1 MNSSAPHFA
10 ATPLRKGRSDH
21 WVAVWHVGVAML
33 SPRAALDLAP
43 QAALSLSLEFNLPL
57 GDRRYPMR
65 LWQGAADANRAIGL
79 YAQADGAVRLVHRD
93 IDLMTSAG
101 FVRPGE
107 TVSLRYRA
115 CARGRSD
122 IADFINHDRGTRERL
137 RGGIACAAQ
146 LDEAWPRDPGFLRV
160 CHIAAIAPFGLSST
174 DLPAL
179 AAGAAVSTSQGPV
192 AVEALRPGMLLRMID
207 GDLQPLR
214 WIERRPRLC
223 LGRLATVRLR
233 APYFGLEADI
243 CITPET
249 RVLRSG
255 PAVEY
260 LFGQERVLIRACDI
274 TSSPGALRERFNP
287 VCDMYHLMLD
297 DHACLAIDRCGI
309 ETALLSD
316 VVAAEDGGT
325 PRNLSQAD
333 RTPCFPVLDRAGAQA
348 LMAETAGGCGR

>member
-1 MNSSAPHFA
+1 MSRVAPHFA
-10 ATPLRKGRSDH
+10 AMPLHDGRSDH
-21 WVAVWHVGVAML
+21 WAAVWQAGVSML
-33 SPRAALDLAP
+33 ARHAALDLAP

-57 GDRRYPMR
+57 AARLFPMR
-65 LWQGAADANRAIGL
+65 LWQGAADAHRAIGL
-79 YAQADGAVRLVHRD
+79 YAQADGALRLVHRE

-107 TVSLRYRA
+107 TVSLRYRS

-137 RGGIACAAQ
+137 RSGLACAAQ
-146 LDEAWPRDPGFLRV
+146 LDEAWPRDRGFLSV
-160 CHIAAIAPFGLSST
+160 CHIAAIAPFGVSSSE
-174 DLPAL
+174 LPAL
-179 AAGAAVSTSQGPV
+179 AAGAVVATSQGPV
-192 AVEALRPGMLLRMID
+192 AVEALRPGMVLRMID

-214 WIERRPRLC
+214 WVERRSRLC
-223 LGRLATVRLR
+223 LGRLAPVRLR

-260 LFGQERVLIRACDI
+260 LFGQEHVLIRAGDM
-274 TSSPGALRERFNP
+274 TSSPGALRERYNP

-297 DHACLAIDRCGI
+297 DHACLMIDRCGI

-316 VVAAEDGGT
+316 VVAAEDGGA
-325 PRNLSQAD
+325 PRNLSHAD

-348 LMAETAGGCGR
+348 LLAETSGGCGR